1 MLTASRSATLAGMGT
16 HEADTDLVDTGEAG
30 PVDADP
36 GGFEWRRGRYH
47 VSTDPARL
55 DVEGTAAF
63 LGTTYWAQGR
73 TESVIRRSIEGSIA
87 FGVYDGDQQVGFAR
101 AVTDRATFAWVC
113 DVFIRDSHQGRGLG
127 IWLMRCVLAHPELR
141 DLRRWLLASTSARGL
156 YARLGFTPLPAPE
169 RFMQIDTRPSAGAAM
184 TPRSDPAG

>member
-1 MLTASRSATLAGMGT
+1 MGAD
-16 HEADTDLVDTGEAG
+16 EADTRLTDTGGAG
-30 PVDADP
+30 PVDAVP

-55 DVEGTAAF
+55 DIQGAAAF

-87 FGVYDGDQQVGFAR
+87 FGVYDGERQVGFAR

-113 DVFIRDSHQGRGLG
+113 DVFIQDSHQGRGLG
-127 IWLMRCVLAHPELR
+127 IWLMRCVLAHPELK

-169 RFMQIDTRPSAGAAM
+169 RFMQIDTRAPAAADHPDRNPG
-184 TPRSDPAG
+184 TA

>member
-1 MLTASRSATLAGMGT
+1 MDDDEATARLT
-16 HEADTDLVDTGEAG
+16 DTGAAG
-30 PVDADP
+30 PVHAVR

-63 LGTTYWAQGR
+63 LDSTYWAHGR
-73 TESVIRRSIEGSIA
+73 PESIVRRSIEGSIA
-87 FGVYDGDQQVGFAR
+87 FGVYDGDEQVGFAR
-101 AVTDRATFAWVC
+101 VVTDRSTFGWVC
-113 DVFIRDSHQGRGLG
+113 DVFIRDAHQGRGLG
-127 IWLMRCVLAHPELR
+127 IWLMRCIQAHPELQ

-169 RFMQIDTRPSAGAAM
+169 RFMQIDTRPSAGA
-184 TPRSDPAG
+184 PATGSGDTAR

>member
-1 MLTASRSATLAGMGT
+1 MSSQ
-16 HEADTDLVDTGEAG
+16 EADAKLIDTGDAG
-30 PVDADP
+30 PVDAVP

-47 VSTDPARL
+47 VSTDQVRL

-73 TESVIRRSIEGSIA
+73 AVSVIRRSIDGSIA
-87 FGVYDGDQQVGFAR
+87 FGVYDGDVQVGFAR

-127 IWLMRCVLAHPELR
+127 IWLMRCVLAHSELK

-156 YARLGFTPLPAPE
+156 YARLGFTPLAAPE
-169 RFMQIDTRPSAGAAM
+169 RFMQIDTRPSAGGTTSGSNDAA
-184 TPRSDPAG
+184 G